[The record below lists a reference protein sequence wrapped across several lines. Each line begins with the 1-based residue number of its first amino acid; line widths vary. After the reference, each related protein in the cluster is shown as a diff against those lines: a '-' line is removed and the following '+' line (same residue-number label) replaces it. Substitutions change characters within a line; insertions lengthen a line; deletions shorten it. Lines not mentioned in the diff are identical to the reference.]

1 MKSAGKARNN
11 GLYRHI
17 RTSKEIIRNLLND
30 SRKIQILLGIIRK
43 ELLYMDDAIHI
54 SPDDIEI
61 VNASEYSE
69 DLTEY
74 FNDMPEV
81 ARPLLK
87 GAKEVFSKI
96 EQMLYSAPAFIN
108 LVKASIPEQT
118 FQAILTD
125 DQKAKI
131 ASGALRLMTK
141 KDGSLM
147 ANLVNP
153 ETNKIVSTISLQS
166 VNLSPAISQAM
177 TSYASQMQMAQIAE
191 QIQVVQL
198 AIEEVRQGQEY
209 DRLAMAYSCQQKLL
223 QAMEIKNPELKAMAL
238 LQIASDAEDSR
249 NLLMQSQN
257 VNLVFIKEQP
267 ESFFGKLLSGATPDK
282 ISQRM
287 NEIRES
293 LSAVNMVSLAEA
305 MAYQEMGENAAAR
318 QSLQY
323 YASYIEK
330 AYLSTKGLVERLDLI
345 DPAPENYWTKALPD
359 IRKKI
364 QALPCVE
371 EMQLLEGDDEDGK

>member
-1 MKSAGKARNN
+1 
-11 GLYRHI
+11 
-17 RTSKEIIRNLLND
+17 
-30 SRKIQILLGIIRK
+30 
-43 ELLYMDDAIHI
+43 MDDVIHI
-54 SPDDIEI
+54 SPDDIEVI
-61 VNASEYSE
+61 DASEYSE

-74 FNDMPEV
+74 FSDMPEV

-87 GAKEVFSKI
+87 GAKEAFSKI

-108 LVKASIPEQT
+108 LVKASIPEQA

-125 DQKAKI
+125 DQKQKI
-131 ASGALRLMTK
+131 ASGALKLMTK

-223 QAMEIKNPELKAMAL
+223 QAMEMKNPELKAMAL

-257 VNLVFIKEQP
+257 VNLTFIKEQP

-345 DPAPENYWTKALPD
+345 DPAPENYWTKTLPD

-371 EMQLLEGDDEDGK
+371 EMQLLEGDDENGE

>member
-1 MKSAGKARNN
+1 
-11 GLYRHI
+11 
-17 RTSKEIIRNLLND
+17 
-30 SRKIQILLGIIRK
+30 
-43 ELLYMDDAIHI
+43 MDDAIHI

-371 EMQLLEGDDEDGK
+371 EMQLLDGDDEDGK

>member
-1 MKSAGKARNN
+1 MDDNVI
-11 GLYRHI
+11 HI
-17 RTSKEIIRNLLND
+17 PQEVIEIID
-30 SRKIQILLGIIRK
+30 
-43 ELLYMDDAIHI
+43 
-54 SPDDIEI
+54 
-61 VNASEYSE
+61 ASEYSE

-74 FNDMPEV
+74 FNDMPDV
-81 ARPLLK
+81 ARPLVK
-87 GAKEVFSKI
+87 GAKEAFSKI

-108 LVKASIPEQT
+108 LVKASVPEQT

-131 ASGALRLMTK
+131 ASGALKLMTK

-153 ETNKIVSTISLQS
+153 ETNKIVSTISLQN
-166 VNLSPAISQAM
+166 VNLSPALSQAM

-223 QAMEIKNPELKAMAL
+223 QAMEIKKPELKAMAL

-257 VNLVFIKEQP
+257 ANLAFINDQP
-267 ESFFGKLLSGATPDK
+267 ESFFGKLFQGATPEK
-282 ISQRM
+282 IGQRM

-293 LSAVNMVSLAEA
+293 LSAVNMASLAEA

-323 YASYIEK
+323 YAEYIEK
-330 AYLSTKGLVERLDLI
+330 SYLSKKGLVERLDLI
-345 DPAPENYWTKALPD
+345 DPAPENYWTKTLPD
-359 IRKKI
+359 IKRKI

-371 EMQLLEGDDEDGK
+371 EVVLLEGGDEDGEQSMQE

>member
-1 MKSAGKARNN
+1 MEDNV
-11 GLYRHI
+11 
-17 RTSKEIIRNLLND
+17 
-30 SRKIQILLGIIRK
+30 
-43 ELLYMDDAIHI
+43 IHI
-54 SPDDIEI
+54 SPENIE
-61 VNASEYSE
+61 VVDESEYCE
-69 DLTEY
+69 ELTEY
-74 FNDMPEV
+74 FGDMPEV
-81 ARPLLK
+81 ARPLMK
-87 GAKEVFSKI
+87 GAKEAFSKI
-96 EQMLYSAPAFIN
+96 ENMLYSAQEFIN
-108 LVKASIPEQT
+108 LVKASVPEQA

-131 ASGALRLMTK
+131 ASGALKVMTK

-153 ETNKIVSTISLQS
+153 ETNKIVSTISLQN
-166 VNLSPAISQAM
+166 VNLSPALSQTM
-177 TSYASQMQMAQIAE
+177 TSYVSQMQMAQIAE

-223 QAMEIKNPELKAMAL
+223 QAMEIKNPKLKAMAL

-257 VNLVFIKEQP
+257 ANLAFIKDQP
-267 ESFFGKLLSGATPDK
+267 ESFFGKLFKGAKPEK
-282 ISQRM
+282 ITQRM

-305 MAYQEMGENAAAR
+305 MAYQEMGENAAAMK
-318 QSLQY
+318 SLQY

-330 AYLSTKGLVERLDLI
+330 AYLSHAGLVERLDLI
-345 DPAPENYWTKALPD
+345 DPTPENYWSKTLPD
-359 IRKKI
+359 IKQKI

-371 EMQLLEGDDEDGK
+371 EVALLEGGIKDGE

>member
-1 MKSAGKARNN
+1 
-11 GLYRHI
+11 
-17 RTSKEIIRNLLND
+17 
-30 SRKIQILLGIIRK
+30 
-43 ELLYMDDAIHI
+43 MDDNVIHI
-54 SPDDIEI
+54 PQEDIEI
-61 VNASEYSE
+61 IDASEYSE

-81 ARPLLK
+81 ARPLVK
-87 GAKEVFSKI
+87 GAKEAFSKI

-108 LVKASIPEQT
+108 LVKASVPEQA

-131 ASGALRLMTK
+131 ASGALKLMTK

-153 ETNKIVSTISLQS
+153 ETNKIVSTISLQN
-166 VNLSPAISQAM
+166 VNLSPALSQAM

-223 QAMEIKNPELKAMAL
+223 QAMEIRNPELKAMAL

-257 VNLVFIKEQP
+257 ANLAFIKDQP
-267 ESFFGKLLSGATPDK
+267 ESFFGKLLSGATPEK

-323 YASYIEK
+323 YAGYIEK
-330 AYLSTKGLVERLDLI
+330 SYLSTKGFVERLDLI
-345 DPAPENYWTKALPD
+345 DPAPENYWTKTLPD
-359 IRKKI
+359 IKKKI

-371 EMQLLEGDDEDGK
+371 ELALLEGENEDGE

>member
-1 MKSAGKARNN
+1 MGE
-11 GLYRHI
+11 
-17 RTSKEIIRNLLND
+17 TV
-30 SRKIQILLGIIRK
+30 
-43 ELLYMDDAIHI
+43 IHI
-54 SPDDIEI
+54 SPEDVEVID
-61 VNASEYSE
+61 ASEYRE

-74 FNDMPEV
+74 FNDVPEV
-81 ARPLLK
+81 ARPLIK
-87 GAKEVFSKI
+87 GAKEAFAKI

-125 DQKAKI
+125 EQKKKLAN
-131 ASGALRLMTK
+131 GALKLMTK

-153 ETNKIVSTISLQS
+153 KNNKIVSTISLQN
-166 VNLSPAISQAM
+166 VNLSPALSQAM
-177 TSYASQMQMAQIAE
+177 TDYASQMQMAQIAE
-191 QIQVVQL
+191 QIQAVQL

-223 QAMEIKNPELKAMAL
+223 QAMEIRNPKLKEMAL

-257 VNLVFIKEQP
+257 ANLAFIKDQP
-267 ESFFGKLLSGATPDK
+267 ESYFRKFFSGAPPEK
-282 ISQRM
+282 IAQRM

-293 LSAVNMVSLAEA
+293 LNAVNMVSLAEA
-305 MAYQEMGENAAAR
+305 MAYQELGESSAAR

-323 YASYIEK
+323 YAGYIEK
-330 AYLSTKGLVERLDLI
+330 SYLSAKGLVKRLDDI
-345 DPAPENYWTKALPD
+345 DPSPENYWTKALPD

-371 EMQLLEGDDEDGK
+371 KEALPEGGSDYGE

>member
-1 MKSAGKARNN
+1 
-11 GLYRHI
+11 
-17 RTSKEIIRNLLND
+17 
-30 SRKIQILLGIIRK
+30 
-43 ELLYMDDAIHI
+43 MDDAIHI

-131 ASGALRLMTK
+131 ASGALRLLTK

>member
-1 MKSAGKARNN
+1 
-11 GLYRHI
+11 
-17 RTSKEIIRNLLND
+17 
-30 SRKIQILLGIIRK
+30 
-43 ELLYMDDAIHI
+43 MDDAIHI

-238 LQIASDAEDSR
+238 LQFASDAEDSR

>member
-1 MKSAGKARNN
+1 
-11 GLYRHI
+11 
-17 RTSKEIIRNLLND
+17 
-30 SRKIQILLGIIRK
+30 
-43 ELLYMDDAIHI
+43 MDDAIHI

-318 QSLQY
+318 QSFQY

-330 AYLSTKGLVERLDLI
+330 AYLSTKGLVEHLDLI

>member
-1 MKSAGKARNN
+1 
-11 GLYRHI
+11 
-17 RTSKEIIRNLLND
+17 
-30 SRKIQILLGIIRK
+30 
-43 ELLYMDDAIHI
+43 MDDAIHI

-282 ISQRM
+282 ISRRM

>member
-1 MKSAGKARNN
+1 M
-11 GLYRHI
+11 
-17 RTSKEIIRNLLND
+17 
-30 SRKIQILLGIIRK
+30 
-43 ELLYMDDAIHI
+43 
-54 SPDDIEI
+54 
-61 VNASEYSE
+61 
-69 DLTEY
+69 
-74 FNDMPEV
+74 
-81 ARPLLK
+81 
-87 GAKEVFSKI
+87 
-96 EQMLYSAPAFIN
+96 
-108 LVKASIPEQT
+108 KASIPEQT

>member
-1 MKSAGKARNN
+1 
-11 GLYRHI
+11 
-17 RTSKEIIRNLLND
+17 
-30 SRKIQILLGIIRK
+30 
-43 ELLYMDDAIHI
+43 MDDAIHI

-223 QAMEIKNPELKAMAL
+223 HAMEIKNPELKAMAL

>member
-1 MKSAGKARNN
+1 MPDKTVKDGWSMLMKFGSEKNLRKLQAG
-11 GLYRHI
+11 
-17 RTSKEIIRNLLND
+17 
-30 SRKIQILLGIIRK
+30 Q
-43 ELLYMDDAIHI
+43 LYMKNLKYYVDLEKTTD
-54 SPDDIEI
+54 
-61 VNASEYSE
+61 NE
-69 DLTEY
+69 DVGDKY
-74 FNDMPEV
+74 D
-81 ARPLLK
+81 
-87 GAKEVFSKI
+87 GQI
-96 EQMLYSAPAFIN
+96 MLYSAPAFIN

-330 AYLSTKGLVERLDLI
+330 AYLSTKGLVEHLDLI

>member
-1 MKSAGKARNN
+1 
-11 GLYRHI
+11 
-17 RTSKEIIRNLLND
+17 
-30 SRKIQILLGIIRK
+30 
-43 ELLYMDDAIHI
+43 MDDAIPI

>member
-1 MKSAGKARNN
+1 
-11 GLYRHI
+11 
-17 RTSKEIIRNLLND
+17 
-30 SRKIQILLGIIRK
+30 
-43 ELLYMDDAIHI
+43 MDDAIHI

-153 ETNKIVSTISLQS
+153 ETNRIVSTISLQS

>member
-1 MKSAGKARNN
+1 
-11 GLYRHI
+11 
-17 RTSKEIIRNLLND
+17 
-30 SRKIQILLGIIRK
+30 
-43 ELLYMDDAIHI
+43 MDDAIHI

-257 VNLVFIKEQP
+257 VNFVFIKEEP

>member
-1 MKSAGKARNN
+1 
-11 GLYRHI
+11 
-17 RTSKEIIRNLLND
+17 
-30 SRKIQILLGIIRK
+30 
-43 ELLYMDDAIHI
+43 
-54 SPDDIEI
+54 
-61 VNASEYSE
+61 
-69 DLTEY
+69 
-74 FNDMPEV
+74 
-81 ARPLLK
+81 
-87 GAKEVFSKI
+87 
-96 EQMLYSAPAFIN
+96 
-108 LVKASIPEQT
+108 
-118 FQAILTD
+118 
-125 DQKAKI
+125 
-131 ASGALRLMTK
+131 
-141 KDGSLM
+141 M

-223 QAMEIKNPELKAMAL
+223 QAMEMKNPELKAMAL
-238 LQIASDAEDSR
+238 LQTASDAEDSR

-257 VNLVFIKEQP
+257 VNLTFIKEQP

-345 DPAPENYWTKALPD
+345 DPAPENYWTKTLPD

-371 EMQLLEGDDEDGK
+371 EMQLLEGDDEDGE